1 MSDKKDRPTLL
12 AVFTGGTISC
22 TLDPA
27 TNLPSPTLSGQ
38 EILAMAPQIGE
49 FADVIVDD
57 FGKFPGPQ
65 MYPSRVLSLA
75 GRISAAA
82 EGGVVDGVIVTH
94 GTDTMEETAFLL
106 DRLLDL
112 DVPVV
117 MLGSMKLASDP
128 CRDGPANILAACQ
141 VAGHPEARGRG
152 VVVVMSDSIHAADHV
167 VKVHAESLDAFAS
180 PETGPLG
187 VVDRG
192 QVIFFS
198 PPHPSCL
205 PRLAIER
212 LEARVDLI
220 RAYPGA
226 DGRFVEASIGAGAQ
240 GLVVEGLGRGNLT
253 PELAAAVI
261 DAAAQIPVV
270 LTTRCLQGRAAPM
283 YGYEGGAA
291 HLRTG
296 GVIFADFLAGNKA
309 RLLLMMLLE
318 NGANRAA
325 IREVF
330 EAGHYE

>member
-1 MSDKKDRPTLL
+1 
-12 AVFTGGTISC
+12 
-22 TLDPA
+22 
-27 TNLPSPTLSGQ
+27 
-38 EILAMAPQIGE
+38 
-49 FADVIVDD
+49 
-57 FGKFPGPQ
+57 
-65 MYPSRVLSLA
+65 
-75 GRISAAA
+75 
-82 EGGVVDGVIVTH
+82 
-94 GTDTMEETAFLL
+94 
-106 DRLLDL
+106 
-112 DVPVV
+112 